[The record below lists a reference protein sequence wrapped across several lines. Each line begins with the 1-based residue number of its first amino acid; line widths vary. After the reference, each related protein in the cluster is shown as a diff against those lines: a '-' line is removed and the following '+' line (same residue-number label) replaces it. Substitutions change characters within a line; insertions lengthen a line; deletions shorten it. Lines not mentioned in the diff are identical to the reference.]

1 MKIKN
6 RYPLVLGLVIA
17 ILELFIFC
25 LGHFASMQVDYDHF
39 NLILFLMSLIAIIF
53 CFLAF
58 KASNFT
64 TEEMKKKWFKP
75 WGACIF
81 TFLYWTYLLVVFCL
95 KEYNNKI
102 IAFAHLLILGLS
114 IFLMIIGNTMKILNE
129 KNKIS
134 YKNQN
139 NQ

>member
-102 IAFAHLLILGLS
+102 IVNYFFTLNHLFSLIIL
-114 IFLMIIGNTMKILNE
+114 IFIRYFVFFI
-129 KNKIS
+129 
-134 YKNQN
+134 
-139 NQ
+139 